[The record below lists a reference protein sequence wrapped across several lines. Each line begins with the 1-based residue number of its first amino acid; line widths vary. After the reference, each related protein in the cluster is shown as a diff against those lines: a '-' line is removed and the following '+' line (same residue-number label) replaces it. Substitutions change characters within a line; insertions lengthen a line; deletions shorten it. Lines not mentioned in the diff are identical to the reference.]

1 MNFKII
7 LLTVIIFNLTF
18 LKVSFAQFNN
28 PLGTI
33 FNEVGKGIDN
43 VIKSLG
49 ESIQKTDEKS
59 KEENSENKEKKEYNP
74 QCDNPKMA
82 ELLKQNVTE
91 KNTSNESSQF
101 KKESSSTLKRP
112 IKLPK
117 EITNEEWN
125 NITKKALE
133 TNSEFVSISKNFS
146 TNKFFFGLDNNLHK
160 ANGKSLDQCTKDGKT
175 ESCGIIFGS
184 SIFDRNIDNTNA
196 ALQTNKPQRNL
207 GQTYS
212 KDPLINKFFES
223 YNLYA
228 QATALLLEAY
238 GKDQEAEIIRQSIV
252 DSKNPNKS
260 DQEKFANTL
269 VVVTEK
275 GNNLKDLIYCRTE
288 PLSAGSKKKYEEAI
302 PITINA
308 VITSFELTVIADKTA
323 TNFQRGIQA
332 DPLSAVLKTAEYISY
347 TPQVIEYLGSIG
359 KTFSF
364 ILTGAKANNIKG
376 SEKLQSVLKDL

>member
-82 ELLKQNVTE
+82 ELLKQNVNE
-91 KNTSNESSQF
+91 KNTSNESSQL

-125 NITKKALE
+125 NIAKKALE

-160 ANGKSLDQCTKDGKT
+160 ANGKSLDQCKKDGKT
-175 ESCGIIFGS
+175 DSCGIFFVS

-323 TNFQRGIQA
+323 TNFQRATQA

>member
-146 TNKFFFGLDNNLHK
+146 TNKFFFDLDNNLHK

-323 TNFQRGIQA
+323 TNFQRASQA

>member
-82 ELLKQNVTE
+82 ELLKQNSNE

-308 VITSFELTVIADKTA
+308 VITSFELTVMAEKTA
-323 TNFQRGIQA
+323 TNFQRASQA

-364 ILTGAKANNIKG
+364 ILTGAKANNIQG